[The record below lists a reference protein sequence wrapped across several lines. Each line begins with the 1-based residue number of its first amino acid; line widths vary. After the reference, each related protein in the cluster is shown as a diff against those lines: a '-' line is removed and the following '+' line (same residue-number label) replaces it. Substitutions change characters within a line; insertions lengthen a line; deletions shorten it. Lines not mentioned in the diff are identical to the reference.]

1 MYLYTTFRYIFIIH
15 ILFVKESM
23 DIEVKTGHIV
33 IDEKELHLP
42 VEFKISLDIIVVIC
56 RF

>member
-1 MYLYTTFRYIFIIH
+1 MFRYIFIIH

-33 IDEKELHLP
+33 IGKKELYLP
-42 VEFKISLDIIVVIC
+42 VGFKNSLDIIVVIC

>member
-1 MYLYTTFRYIFIIH
+1 
-15 ILFVKESM
+15 M

-33 IDEKELHLP
+33 IGEKELHLP

>member
-1 MYLYTTFRYIFIIH
+1 MIH

-33 IDEKELHLP
+33 IGEKELHLP

-56 RF
+56 RS